1 MSQLT
6 TLKNHAR
13 KLRLGGL
20 AETLETR
27 LLEASS
33 NRLAHGEFLELLLA
47 DELAVREGRTI
58 ARRVKSAD
66 FRESR
71 SLDGFD
77 FGFNPSIPRDRVFQ
91 LATCRFVAEARDVL
105 LVGPPGV
112 GKSHL
117 AQALGREAIRHGH
130 TVYYRSVFD
139 LARDLAASGGGPEE
153 SRLLARYLKP
163 ELLVID
169 DMGLKCLPARSGEL
183 LLEIIVRRHEV
194 RATIMTSNRPVDEWG
209 KLLGDVPAAGAILD
223 RLLHRAEIIAI
234 NGRSHRLA
242 AGVAERAAEQA
253 AAAAGTAAAGA
264 AGKRRNPEAP
274 GT

>member
-1 MSQLT
+1 MSRIA
-6 TLKNHAR
+6 TLKTHAR

-27 LLEASS
+27 LLEAAS
-33 NRLAHGEFLELLLA
+33 NRLGHDEFLELLFQ
-47 DELAVREGRTI
+47 DELSVREGRHA
-58 ARRVKSAD
+58 ARRFKSAD

-77 FGFNPSIPRDRVFQ
+77 FSFNPGIPRDRVHQ
-91 LATCRFVAEARDVL
+91 LATCRFIADARDVM

-130 TVYYRSVFD
+130 TVYYRSIFD
-139 LARDLAASGGGPEE
+139 LVRDLAASEGGPEE

-163 ELLVID
+163 ELLIID
-169 DMGLKCLPARSGEL
+169 DMGLKTLPARSGEL
-183 LLEIIVRRHEV
+183 LLEIILRRHEV
-194 RATIMTSNRPVDEWG
+194 RSTIMTSNRPVDEWG

-223 RLLHRAEIIAI
+223 RLLHRAEVIAI

-242 AGVAERAAEQA
+242 EGGSTLA
-253 AAAAGTAAAGA
+253 AAAESAKAGPGKPRKPQVPGA
-264 AGKRRNPEAP
+264 
-274 GT
+274 

>member
-20 AETLETR
+20 AETLEIR

-33 NRLAHGEFLELLLA
+33 NRLGHAELLELLFQ
-47 DELAVREGRTI
+47 DELAMREGRTV
-58 ARRVKSAD
+58 ARLVKSAD

-71 SLDGFD
+71 GLDGFD
-77 FGFNPSIPRDRVFQ
+77 FSFNPCIPRDRVYQ

-130 TVYYRSVFD
+130 TVYYRSIFD
-139 LARDLAASGGGPEE
+139 LVRDLAVSVGGAEE

-163 ELLVID
+163 DLLIID
-169 DMGLKCLPARSGEL
+169 DMGLKSLPERSGEL
-183 LLEIIVRRHEV
+183 LLEIILRRHEV
-194 RATIMTSNRPVDEWG
+194 RSTIMTSNRPVDEWG

-223 RLLHRAEIIAI
+223 RLLHRAEVIAI
-234 NGRSHRLA
+234 NGRSYRLA
-242 AGVAERAAEQA
+242 AMAASVADKAAVA
-253 AAAAGTAAAGA
+253 ATAAGS
-264 AGKRRNPEAP
+264 GKPRPAEDH
-274 GT
+274 GL

>member
-6 TLKNHAR
+6 TLKTQAR

-20 AETLETR
+20 AESLETR
-27 LLEASS
+27 LLEATS
-33 NRLAHGEFLELLLA
+33 NRLAHGEFLELIFQ
-47 DELAVREGRTI
+47 DELALREGRTV

-77 FGFNPSIPRDRVFQ
+77 FSFNPSIPRDRVYQ

-117 AQALGREAIRHGH
+117 AQALGREAIRLGH
-130 TVYYRSVFD
+130 TVYYRSIFD
-139 LARDLAASGGGPEE
+139 LVRDLTVSPGGAEE

-163 ELLVID
+163 DLVIID
-169 DMGLKCLPARSGEL
+169 DMGLKSLPARSGEL
-183 LLEIIVRRHEV
+183 LLEIILRRHEI
-194 RATIMTSNRPVDEWG
+194 RSTIMTSNRPVDEWG
-209 KLLGDVPAAGAILD
+209 KLLGDDPAAGAILD
-223 RLLHRAEIIAI
+223 RLLHRAEVIAI

-242 AGVAERAAEQA
+242 ASVADKLPGVDSAAKA
-253 AAAAGTAAAGA
+253 S
-264 AGKRRNPEAP
+264 GKRRNPDDH
-274 GT
+274 GV

>member
-1 MSQLT
+1 MSQIA
-6 TLKNHAR
+6 TLKTHAR

-20 AETLETR
+20 AESLEIR

-33 NRLAHGEFLELLLA
+33 NRLGHDEFLELLFQ
-47 DELAVREGRTI
+47 DELAVREGRTA
-58 ARRVKSAD
+58 ARRFKSAD

-77 FGFNPSIPRDRVFQ
+77 FGFNPCIPRDRVYQ

-117 AQALGREAIRHGH
+117 AQSLGREAIRLGH
-130 TVYYRSVFD
+130 SVYYRSIFD
-139 LARDLAASGGGPEE
+139 LVRDLAASEGGAEE

-163 ELLVID
+163 DLVIID
-169 DMGLKCLPARSGEL
+169 DMGLKSLPPRSGEL
-183 LLEIIVRRHEV
+183 LLEIILRRHEV
-194 RATIMTSNRPVDEWG
+194 RSTIMTSNRPVDEWG

-223 RLLHRAEIIAI
+223 RLLHRAEVIAI
-234 NGRSHRLA
+234 HGRSYRLA
-242 AGVAERAAEQA
+242 TGVADTA
-253 AAAAGTAAAGA
+253 AAADTAAVGT
-264 AGKRRNPEAP
+264 GKRRNPEDHDV
-274 GT
+274 